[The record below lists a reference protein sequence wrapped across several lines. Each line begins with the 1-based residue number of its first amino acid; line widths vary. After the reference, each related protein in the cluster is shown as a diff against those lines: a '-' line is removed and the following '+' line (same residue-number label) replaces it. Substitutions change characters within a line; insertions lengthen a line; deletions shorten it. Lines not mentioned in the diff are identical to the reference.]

1 MNKNQV
7 LKQRTV
13 TAIIFGLVVIAL
25 LLSGKEGTLVFAGL
39 MAMICTY
46 EYIRMVFPKVK
57 KKLRLSILSNAVI
70 IFLIVSSVPPS
81 SFWFTVLAAISCLAM
96 IAGIVNLFIEYI
108 NHKRTY
114 WLVSV
119 LYFALPIG
127 LFMSHVYYQHEYSGY
142 FWLGVLSMIWM
153 SDSFAYLFGSRIG
166 KTKLFERISP
176 KKTWEG
182 FMGAG
187 VTLIIAYFLGR
198 YAPHLTQDLS
208 LEYINAGIFWVIV
221 ATFAWI
227 IGTLGDLVES
237 SIKRKFEVKDSGNLL
252 PGHGGILDRF
262 DSFIYIL
269 PFVLFLLQ
277 FLSKQ

>member
-7 LKQRTV
+7 LKQRTI

-46 EYIRMVFPKVK
+46 EFIRMVFPKVK

-127 LFMSHVYYQHEYSGY
+127 LFMSHVYYQQEYSGY

-221 ATFAWI
+221 ASFAWI

-237 SIKRKFEVKDSGNLL
+237 SVKRKFEVKDSGNLL